1 MTLEPA
7 PAEDFV
13 SAENCRSMAEVRIA
27 IDLLDRRLVA
37 LLGTRMRYIEAAAR
51 IKPERGQVRDEWRKA
66 DVIAKVRDAAVT
78 AAFPADLAA
87 ALWEVLVEG
96 SIAHELARFDAR

>member
-1 MTLEPA
+1 MPSEPV
-7 PAEDFV
+7 PAAD
-13 SAENCRSMAEVRIA
+13 CRTMAEVRAA

-37 LLGTRMRYIEAAAR
+37 LLGERMRYIEAAAR

-66 DVIAKVRDAAVT
+66 DVIAKVRDAAAV
-78 AAFPADLAA
+78 ADFPAALAA